1 METKKLS
8 DLNDAE
14 LLKRKKKIKNDK
26 ITIAVFIGF
35 TVGVAIYSGV
45 KNGVEFFTF
54 FPLLLAYIMV
64 RNSPNNKLL
73 EIEIEKE
80 LDSRNLK

>member
-64 RNSPNNKLL
+64 RNSPNSKLL